1 MSLHKYILPLVLFV
15 GFAINVQSQ
24 QTDTLFRLLQ
34 KPDLPDTVR
43 INTNNLISRN
53 LSFVDP
59 IKALK
64 YAQEALEISL
74 KIKYK
79 KGIADSYRNLGSI
92 YSYFGSFYL
101 TVDNLQRAIA
111 GYEELN
117 DSSGLANCY
126 ISLGHSYRYLKNI
139 QKEIEYHK
147 LSFEIHS
154 RLGNPERIGVTAHNL
169 GESYFNNH
177 ELGKAINLTTLA
189 IHINDSIK
197 NIQVLSSCYKVMG
210 KILMA
215 QNKLDDA
222 EVYFKKIL
230 LISDSLKE
238 KSQKIATIEAYV
250 QLSNIAKI
258 KKDGKAEEYYLH
270 KASQFIRTYYL
281 SNYLNSIY
289 LDLIEL
295 YVERNQPQLA
305 LNSISEY
312 KALSDSLNAR
322 QTQDKNQLVA
332 GFTKVYEVEKKN
344 SILEI
349 ENKLQNEKV
358 RLKNLII
365 YISIGFAIVAII
377 FLALLYFNWKK
388 VHLINEQVEQKNMII
403 ESQNKKLEE
412 VNRTKDKFFSIVSH
426 DLRSPLNS
434 ISLFTDF
441 IVSDKFTK
449 LPHDQ
454 FIELAGES
462 KTLIDSTKKLTDD
475 LIKWAQIQ
483 MKREEPHPELVHV
496 WDTANEILEVFA
508 DHAAKKQISI
518 SSNIGHDLTA
528 FADPNQF
535 RFIIRNLVNNA
546 IKFTN
551 IGGTVSI
558 NGRINQDGMVEIAI
572 NDNGVGMSKEKAETI
587 FLVGKNKETR
597 GTAGEAS
604 SGLGLILVWEFIQL
618 NKGKIDVT
626 SEAGKGTTFTVQLPA
641 KES

>member
-1 MSLHKYILPLVLFV
+1 MHKYILPILLIFGLVFT
-15 GFAINVQSQ
+15 VQGQ
-24 QTDTLFRLLQ
+24 RTDTLYNLLQ
-34 KPDLPDTVR
+34 KPDLPDTQRV
-43 INTNNLISRN
+43 NTNNLISRN

-64 YAQEALEISL
+64 HAQEALEISL

-101 TVDNLQRAIA
+101 TVDNLQRAIS
-111 GYEELN
+111 GYEDLN

-139 QKEIEYHK
+139 QKEIQYHK
-147 LSFEIHS
+147 AAFEIHS
-154 RLGNPERIGVTAHNL
+154 RLGNPERIGVSAHNL

-177 ELGKAINLTTLA
+177 ELDKAINLTQFA

-215 QNKLDDA
+215 QDKLDEA

-230 LISDSLKE
+230 VISDSLKE
-238 KSQKIATIEAYV
+238 NSQKIATIEAYV

-258 KKDGKAEEYYLH
+258 KKDEKSEEYYLH
-270 KASQFIRTYYL
+270 KASQFIKTYYL

-295 YVERNQPQLA
+295 YVKRNQPELA
-305 LNSISEY
+305 LKSIREY
-312 KALSDSLNAR
+312 KDLSDSLNAR
-322 QTQDKNQLVA
+322 QTQDKNQLVV

-358 RLKNLII
+358 RLRTLIT
-365 YISIGFAIVAII
+365 YASIGFAILAII
-377 FLALLYFNWKK
+377 FIVLLFVNWKK
-388 VHLINEQVEQKNMII
+388 VRSINEQMEQKNLII
-403 ESQNKKLEE
+403 ENQNKKLEE
-412 VNRTKDKFFSIVSH
+412 VNRTKDKFFSIVSL
-426 DLRSPLNS
+426 DLRAPLNS

-441 IVSDKFTK
+441 ILSDKFTR
-449 LPHDQ
+449 LPKEQ
-454 FIELAGES
+454 FMELAGES
-462 KTLIDSTKKLTDD
+462 KMLIDSTKKLTDD

-496 WDTANEILEVFA
+496 AGIVKEISGVFA
-508 DHAAKKQISI
+508 DHAAKKQITLTSI
-518 SSNIGHDLTA
+518 IGEDLVA
-528 FADPNQF
+528 FADPNQL

-551 IGGTVSI
+551 IGGSVTISGKTTHEGITEITVS
-558 NGRINQDGMVEIAI
+558 
-572 NDNGVGMSKEKAETI
+572 DNGVGMSKQKAETI

-626 SEAGKGTTFTVQLPA
+626 SEVGKGTTFTVQLPG